1 MIVSKQKKVV
11 IFLTPK
17 TGTYTLCK
25 TFYGKGLD
33 ECGHNHEN
41 YTAFRSLSNRD
52 PDKYG
57 DPSEYTKYAFY
68 RDPVERAVS
77 MLRYIKRWRTHDFF
91 HAFYGNEIKM
101 SVFEDNPY
109 EELPRELKQLNDSI
123 SLIEVFRKMTH
134 HRDNVYRKQVHWLD
148 FSDMQF
154 LDFKNYNQEIEKLA
168 SILDINI
175 GEVPIGNPSL
185 KIEHLD
191 RLSQDDIQ
199 EIKEYYSEDYLFF
212 KDHGILLNSKYK

>member
-1 MIVSKQKKVV
+1 MILSKQKKIV

-25 TFYGKGLD
+25 TFCDKGLD

-41 YTAFRSLSNRD
+41 YTAFDALSRRN

-101 SVFEDNPY
+101 SSFEDNPY
-109 EELPRELKQLNDSI
+109 EDLSPELKALNDSV

-148 FSDMQF
+148 FPDMQL
-154 LDFKNYNQEIEKLA
+154 LDFKQYNQEVQKLA
-168 SILDINI
+168 DRLCINNI
-175 GEVPIGNPSL
+175 NEVSIGNPSL

-191 RLSQDDIQ
+191 YLSQDDIE
-199 EIKEYYSEDYLFF
+199 EIKEYYTEDYKYF
-212 KDHGILLNSKYK
+212 KDRGINV

>member
-1 MIVSKQKKVV
+1 MLRNYMIVSKQKKIV

-41 YTAFRSLSNRD
+41 YTSFRSLSNRD

-57 DPSEYTKYAFY
+57 DPSKYTAYAFY

-91 HAFYGNEIKM
+91 HAFYGNEIKI
-101 SVFEDNPY
+101 SSFHDNPY
-109 EELPRELKQLNDSI
+109 EELSPELKAINDAVP
-123 SLIEVFRKMTH
+123 LIEVFRKMTH
-134 HRDNVYRKQVHWLD
+134 QRDNVYRKQVHWLD
-148 FSDMQF
+148 FPEVQPLAFSRFEHEVRRLAKD
-154 LDFKNYNQEIEKLA
+154 LDL
-168 SILDINI
+168 NI
-175 GEVPIGNPSL
+175 GEIPVGNSSV
-185 KIEHLD
+185 KIEYLD
-191 RLSQDDIQ
+191 HLSQDDVE
-199 EIKEYYSEDYLFF
+199 EIKEYYFEDYKYFN
-212 KDHGILLNSKYK
+212 DRGIDV